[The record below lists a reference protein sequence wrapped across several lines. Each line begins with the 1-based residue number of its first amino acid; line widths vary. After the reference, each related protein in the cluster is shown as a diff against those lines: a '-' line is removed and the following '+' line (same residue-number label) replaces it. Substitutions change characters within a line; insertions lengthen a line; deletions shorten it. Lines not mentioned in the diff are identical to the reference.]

1 MVNWSRWDPE
11 PAMFRSIISALGG
24 KSLIR
29 FVPLFNREN
38 IGSYLS
44 RSWSVSW
51 PLTLIMVFEFLIG
64 LTDVYIAGKIS
75 KEIQATYGFVI
86 QLYFIFIV
94 IANALTVGTVSVVSR
109 LYTSGDK
116 IELTKAVFS
125 SLLTA
130 AAAGIILAV
139 AGIFF
144 SPEVIRLLNIPE
156 ELKDFVIPF
165 VEIYALGLIFH
176 YLLINCNGILRSCQM
191 VKRSL
196 KTMALVCL
204 INIALNF
211 LLVFHTSLSFKGIA
225 AATASSVFIGS
236 MINLVYV
243 RNIMTDARNFSTNM
257 VKRMIGIGWPIG
269 MLQVLWQL
277 SSMVIFLILSALPE
291 NKVEILAALTT
302 GLRIESAIYLPV
314 FGFNMA
320 NAVIVGNLLGEN
332 KQEDAF
338 RSGIMTAAI
347 GVFIVTMMVVAVILN
362 ARWIISFLS
371 SNEIVIRES
380 VKYLYIS
387 MVSEPFMAWGIIL
400 GGGLAGAGDTKSV
413 MMRVALSVW
422 LVRIPLSFVLV
433 VLLGFGPASVW
444 WSMNISQFLQAF
456 LISKRYLNRG
466 WFLKGKETI

>member
-1 MVNWSRWDPE
+1 MRLLTLFKKE
-11 PAMFRSIISALGG
+11 EIRSFI
-24 KSLIR
+24 
-29 FVPLFNREN
+29 
-38 IGSYLS
+38 S

-51 PLTLIMVFEFLIG
+51 PMTFIMVFEFLIG
-64 LTDVYIAGKIS
+64 LTDVYIAGKVS

-116 IELTKAVFS
+116 TEGNKAVFS
-125 SLLTA
+125 SLVTA
-130 AAAGIILAV
+130 LGAGIVLAA

-144 SPEVIRLLNIPE
+144 SPEIIRLLNIPE
-156 ELKDFVIPF
+156 ELKHFAIPF
-165 VEIYALGLIFH
+165 IEIYALGLLFH
-176 YLLINCNGILRSCQM
+176 YLLINCNGILRSCGM

-196 KTMALVCL
+196 KTMALVCG

-211 LLVFHTSLSFKGIA
+211 LLVFHTSLSFRGIA

-236 MINLVYV
+236 MISLAYV
-243 RNIMTDARNFSTNM
+243 RRVMSGEKNFSMNM
-257 VKRMIGIGWPIG
+257 VKKMVGIGWPIG
-269 MLQVLWQL
+269 LLQVLWQL
-277 SSMVIFLILSALPE
+277 SSMALFLILSALPE

-320 NAVIVGNLLGEN
+320 NAVIVGNLMGEK

-338 RSGIMTAAI
+338 RSGVMTAAI
-347 GVFIVTMMVVAVILN
+347 GVFIVTMMVIVVILN
-362 ARWIISFLS
+362 ARWIVSFLS
-371 SNEIVIRES
+371 SNPIVIRES

-387 MVSEPFMAWGIIL
+387 MISEPVMAWGVIL
-400 GGGLAGAGDTKSV
+400 AGGLNGAGDTRSV
-413 MMRVALSVW
+413 LVRVALSIW

-433 VLLGFGPASVW
+433 VFFGFGPASVW
-444 WSMNISQFLQAF
+444 WSMNISQFIQAF
-456 LISKRYLNRG
+456 MISKRYLDKG
-466 WFLKGKETI
+466 WLAQGQKTI